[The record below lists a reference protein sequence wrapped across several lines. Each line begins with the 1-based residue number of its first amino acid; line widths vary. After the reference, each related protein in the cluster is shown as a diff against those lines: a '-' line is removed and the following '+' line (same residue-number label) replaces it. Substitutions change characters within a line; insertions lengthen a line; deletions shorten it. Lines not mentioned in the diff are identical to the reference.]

1 METET
6 YLSCCGKS
14 ICGGCVHSFHKSG
27 GVRNCPFCKTNRIGT
42 TGADHVEELMKR
54 VKANDAG
61 ATYVLAG
68 WYHHGGHDG
77 LQQDQDKA
85 KELWTHAAEIGC
97 SKSHFNLGGTG
108 EGWSQRR
115 PSSTSRPRLWQDTKG
130 QDASLESWSI
140 HQV

>member
-1 METET
+1 MANEELANMETET
-6 YLSCCGKS
+6 KLSCCGKS

-85 KELWTHAAEIGC
+85 KELLHFPKQSNSPSAREISQTQWEITH
-97 SKSHFNLGGTG
+97 
-108 EGWSQRR
+108 
-115 PSSTSRPRLWQDTKG
+115 
-130 QDASLESWSI
+130 SLR
-140 HQV
+140 HLLL